1 MTRSRKPLP
10 PKGKAANAA
19 ADPRTALDAREREF
33 VRLVFGGMHA
43 AQAYRQAGYKV
54 TTKGAAQANASRKL
68 WSAKIQAAIQAMTDE
83 QAKALKLSPKLV
95 LLKLWQEAN
104 GGGPKG
110 RHTSQA
116 ARIRALELIGKQ
128 MRMFG
133 DRLTVEQK
141 DGGPLPVNLEEYT
154 ADELASLIALLDKA
168 PAHGGPGEDGGGSPA
183 LPAEVLGVLP
193 PRVDDGDE
201 GADP

>member
-104 GGGPKG
+104 GQGPRGKN
-110 RHTSQA
+110 TTPQ
-116 ARIRALELIGKQ
+116 ARIRALELLGKQ

-133 DRLTVEQK
+133 DRLTVEGK
-141 DGGPLPVNLEEYT
+141 DGGPLPLDVEGMT
-154 ADELASLIALLDKA
+154 ADDARDLLALLDKA
-168 PAHGGPGEDGGGSPA
+168 SAHGGPGAGGTGGEAVPGE
-183 LPAEVLGVLP
+183 PGGVLP
-193 PRVDDGDE
+193 PGVADGDE
-201 GADP
+201 GVGP